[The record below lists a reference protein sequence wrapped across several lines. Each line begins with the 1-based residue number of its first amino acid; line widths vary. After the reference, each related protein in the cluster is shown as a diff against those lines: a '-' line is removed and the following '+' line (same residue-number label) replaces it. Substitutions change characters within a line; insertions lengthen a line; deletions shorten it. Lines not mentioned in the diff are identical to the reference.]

1 MSRHAFPEL
10 VHRFFAEY
18 LLSQRNLSINTIAA
32 YRDTFR
38 LLLRF
43 LAVHLKQPIDA
54 LSLDSL
60 TPETVL
66 AFLSHLEE
74 TRKNSPRTRNYR
86 LAAICA
92 FTRFVLSQADPD
104 VFVAGHRILAIPV
117 KRSARP
123 MMGFLSREEVE
134 AILAAVDLSRLSGA
148 RDHLLFTLLYNTGA
162 RISEALAVTPAD
174 IRGRVVRLRG
184 KGRKERAVPLW
195 SRTAGEIGRWC
206 RTQGIGQN
214 DRVFTN
220 ARGEPL
226 SRQGARFRL
235 HQAVTTARQSCSSL
249 VGRKIG
255 LHSLRHTCAMHLL
268 QSGVALEVI
277 ALWLGHERPVTTH
290 GYVEADLKMKE
301 ACLDRLKQPPR
312 RRPRRSEGS
321 RLLSFLETI

>member
-10 VHRFFAEY
+10 VHRFFGEY
-18 LLSQRNLSINTIAA
+18 LLSQRNLSPNTIAA

-43 LAVHLKQPIDA
+43 LTVHLKQPIDA
-54 LSLDSL
+54 LTLDAL

-74 TRKNSPRTRNYR
+74 IRKNSPRTRNYR
-86 LAAICA
+86 LAAIGS
-92 FTRFVLSQADPD
+92 FTRFVLSQADPG
-104 VFVAGHRILAIPV
+104 VFVSGHRILAIPV

-123 MMGFLSREEVE
+123 MMGFLSREEIE
-134 AILAAVDLSRLSGA
+134 AILAAVDVSRPAGA
-148 RDHLLFTLLYNTGA
+148 RDHLLFVLLYNTGA

-174 IRGRVVRLRG
+174 IRGRVIRLRG

-206 RTQGIGQN
+206 RTRGIGQN
-214 DRVFTN
+214 DPVFAN

-226 SRQGARFRL
+226 GRQGARFRL
-235 HQAVTTARQSCSSL
+235 HLAVTAARQSCPSL
-249 VGRKIG
+249 VGRKVG
-255 LHSLRHTCAMHLL
+255 LHTLRHTCAMHLL

-290 GYVEADLKMKE
+290 GYVEADLQMKE
-301 ACLDRLKQPPR
+301 ACLDRLKQPPG
-312 RRPRRSEGS
+312 RRPRRNESS
-321 RLLSFLETI
+321 RLLSFLEAI

>member
-1 MSRHAFPEL
+1 MSRHSFPEL

-18 LLSQRNLSINTIAA
+18 LLNQRNLSTNTIAA

-43 LAVHLKQPIDA
+43 LAAHLKQPIDA

-60 TPETVL
+60 TPETIL

-74 TRKNSPRTRNYR
+74 VRKNTARTRNYR

-104 VFVAGHRILAIPV
+104 VFVAGHRILAIPI
-117 KRSARP
+117 KRSARSL
-123 MMGFLSREEVE
+123 MGFLSRDEIE
-134 AILAAVDLSRLSGA
+134 AILAAVDISKTSGA
-148 RDHLLFTLLYNTGA
+148 RDHLLFALLYNTGA
-162 RISEALAVTPAD
+162 RISEALAVTPTD

-214 DRVFTN
+214 ERLFAN

-235 HQAVTTARQSCSSL
+235 NLAVTEARQSCPSL
-249 VGRKIG
+249 IGRKIG
-255 LHSLRHTCAMHLL
+255 LHTLRHTCAMHLL

-301 ACLDRLKQPPR
+301 ACLDRLKQPPG
-312 RRPRRSEGS
+312 RRPRRTEGS
-321 RLLSFLETI
+321 RLLSFLEAI